1 MTANTGGKGH
11 MDGKSLFE
19 KVQSMLHE
27 GSSVIAD
34 KAPGPQRATS
44 EQWLSAWRELAQ
56 STNGITKD
64 DSRFEPVC
72 EALEKCDE
80 AWEQDN
86 WHRFQQSVDSLK
98 AIMSRSP

>member
-56 STNGITKD
+56 STDGITKD
-64 DSRFEPVC
+64 DPRFLAVC
-72 EALEKCDE
+72 VAREGCDR
-80 AWEQDN
+80 AFEQDD
-86 WHRFQQSVDSLK
+86 WSAFQL
-98 AIMSRSP
+98 AIYQLRNIMK